1 MDKLLIIINSILA
14 ILTMISSIIKLI
26 NRDIKDNDF
35 DNKSNSKEIIV
46 QKIKEDLNTHGIEI
60 LYLCSIF
67 ILIVNSKKSLSKTLL
82 IQGMYIP
89 AGIQSLFF
97 LIKNNDCKSIFLL
110 KILCIILVS
119 YIISFMI

>member
-82 IQGMYIP
+82 IQGMYIT